1 MSEQDAALH
10 AFEEWWSITG
20 SKQLAA
26 QRNHGGCEYSAFVAG
41 AEWQR
46 ERDACVAER
55 IGAAPKVRDGRP
67 DEATQ
72 IAREIRKGDA

>member
-1 MSEQDAALH
+1 MSDVWEQSVLS
-10 AFEEWWSITG
+10 AFEEWCKATG
-20 SKQLAA
+20 NRSVV
-26 QRNHGGCEYSAFVAG
+26 SFAFVAG

-46 ERDACVAER
+46 ERDARVAER

>member
-1 MSEQDAALH
+1 MSG
-10 AFEEWWSITG
+10 FEEWWALTG
-20 SKQLAA
+20 SKLLID
-26 QRNHGGCEYSAFVAG
+26 GGCGCEYDAFAAG
-41 AEWQR
+41 AEWQC

-72 IAREIRKGDA
+72 IAREIRKGGHA